1 MPQDLFRD
9 VFVRARV
16 ARTRRSSL
24 VILSIATH
32 ALIVIVLIVVP
43 LVATDVLPLP
53 PRAVEFI
60 IVRPA
65 LPPVPEPPRVRPSR
79 PHPATSDAVSAAAP
93 PAPTVAPDRIGDES
107 PATASSDA
115 RGSGGPPVIGEI
127 TGIGSG
133 EIGHVEPPPPPPPVA
148 PIRMHR
154 GIREPR
160 KIVDS
165 VPAYPAPA
173 RAARIQGTVIIE
185 ATIDVRGNVE
195 AARVLRPLPFL
206 DQAALDAVK
215 QWKYTPALLS
225 GVPVPVIMTVTVT
238 FSLQQQ

>member
-1 MPQDLFRD
+1 MPQDLFRE

-16 ARTRRSSL
+16 PRSRRSVL
-24 VILSIATH
+24 VGFSIAAH
-32 ALIVIVLIVVP
+32 ALFLLTLIVVP

-53 PRAVEFI
+53 QRAVEFI
-60 IVRPA
+60 IVRPT
-65 LPPVPEPPRVRPSR
+65 LPAVPEPPRAR
-79 PHPATSDAVSAAAP
+79 TSGSQSHAAP
-93 PAPTVAPDRIGDES
+93 ASGVQAAAPTVAPNGIVDETG
-107 PATASSDA
+107 AEGAARD
-115 RGSGGPPVIGEI
+115 RGSSGLPAVGAIE
-127 TGIGSG
+127 GIGADT
-133 EIGHVEPPPPPPPVA
+133 IGHVEPPPPPASTPV
-148 PIRMHR
+148 RMHA
-154 GIREPR
+154 GIRPPR
-160 KIVDS
+160 KIGDMT
-165 VPAYPAPA
+165 PAYPAAA

-185 ATIDVRGNVE
+185 ATIDSHGNVE